1 MSDDV
6 VFDPDVVITEQALAR
21 KKKFMENKQKGLFD
35 VDPISFNETLPQLWF
50 DDLGEIV
57 AVSYDRN
64 YVPDKS
70 WTTWDFDER
79 SLKKIK
85 VIGTNFY
92 KVERTALAEGEIS
105 YSIVLKK
112 DQTRRVV
119 HSTQLKHATTKN
131 DATKVNILVEVHE
144 KFIKLQLTDVG
155 RYLMTSLPEKYNN
168 LGYVNFY
175 ITESLNP
182 HFMLKEFSF
191 DPTELIIQDITF
203 DLKEDYRLKSIYFN
217 GPFVYGRL

>member
-1 MSDDV
+1 MSDNV
-6 VFDPDVVITEQALAR
+6 VFDPDVVVTEQALAR
-21 KKKFMENKQKGLFD
+21 KKKFMENKQQGLFD
-35 VDPISFNETLPQLWF
+35 VDPAAFHEILPQLWF
-50 DDLGEIV
+50 DDQGEIV
-57 AVSYDRN
+57 AVSYDIN

-79 SLKKIK
+79 SLKKLK

-92 KVERTALAEGEIS
+92 KVERTTLEEGEVS

-119 HSTQLKHATTKN
+119 HSTQLKHATTKS
-131 DATKVNILVEVHE
+131 DSTKVNILVEVNE
-144 KFIKLQLTDVG
+144 KSIKLHLTDVG
-155 RYLMTSLPEKYNN
+155 RYLMTNLPEKYNN
-168 LGYVNFY
+168 LGSVNFY

-191 DPTELIIQDITF
+191 DPTELIMQDVIF

-217 GPFVYGRL
+217 GPFVYGRV